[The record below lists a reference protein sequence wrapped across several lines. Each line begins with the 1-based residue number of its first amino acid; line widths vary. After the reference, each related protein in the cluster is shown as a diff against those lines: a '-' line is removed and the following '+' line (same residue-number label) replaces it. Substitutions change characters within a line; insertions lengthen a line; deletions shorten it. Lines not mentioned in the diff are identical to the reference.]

1 MQIPVCG
8 ADNPRENTQSVLQHN
23 MEPNSNPQPHQKQ
36 GVRKLSEL
44 VKQSL
49 LGRQNYLY

>member
-8 ADNPRENTQSVLQHN
+8 ADNPRENTQSALHN
-23 MEPNSNPQPHQKQ
+23 QSGPNSNPQPHQKQ

-44 VKQSL
+44 DKQSL
-49 LGRQNYLY
+49 LARQKKTC